1 MTGSIISDSAFQ
13 ATKIALEGLSN
24 RQQAIS
30 RNIANADTPGYQAET
45 VSFES
50 VINQAL
56 NKTQQ
61 LPMQVTNAAHI
72 IPNGQ
77 TGTASQLVNRTGGTE
92 RADQNNV
99 DINTELADM
108 TDTAL
113 RYQTLTTEASK
124 KILLLKA
131 IAAAR

>member
-1 MTGSIISDSAFQ
+1 MAGSIISDSSFQ
-13 ATKIALEGLSN
+13 ATKIALEGLAA
-24 RQQAIS
+24 RQQVIS
-30 RNIANADTPGYQAET
+30 RNIANADTPGYQSET
-45 VSFES
+45 VNFETA
-50 VINQAL
+50 IKQAL

-61 LPMQVTNAAHI
+61 LPMQTTNAAHI
-72 IPNGQ
+72 LPTGQ
-77 TGTASQLVNRTGGTE
+77 SGTIQVANRTGGTE

-99 DINTELADM
+99 DIDTELSDM
-108 TDTAL
+108 TDTAM